1 MYNKLLDVKNLKI
14 HFKTRE
20 GLVKAVDGI
29 DFSVEKN
36 EIVSIVGESGCGK
49 SVTARSIMG
58 LIGRKKSEIVKG
70 EIYFKGENLLEKD
83 EESMRKLRGNKISII
98 FQDPMT
104 TLNPVYKVGSQ
115 IAEVSLIHED
125 IDEKSAWKKAIDMLK
140 RVGIPSSDKRADQYP
155 HQFSGGMR
163 QRAIIGMGL
172 ACEPDLLIADEPT
185 TALDVTIQAQIL
197 DLLQD
202 LKEET
207 NAAIILITH
216 DLGVVAEISDKVVVM
231 YAGMVAESAPV
242 RKLFNNPSHPYTKGL
257 LDSIPV
263 PGKKERLTPIE
274 GQPPDLHDIKSGCR
288 FAHRCDF
295 AEGKCFEEIPP
306 LRAIEDDHYIAC
318 WQEVDLKD
326 E

>member
-1 MYNKLLDVKNLKI
+1 MENKLLDVKNLKI

-70 EIYFKGENLLEKD
+70 EIYFKGENLLDKD

-115 IAEVSLIHED
+115 IAEVSLIHEN
-125 IDEKSAWKKAIDMLK
+125 IDEKSAWEKAIDMLK
-140 RVGIPSSDKRADQYP
+140 RVGIPSSDKRAEQYP

-274 GQPPDLHDIKSGCR
+274 GQPPDLHDIKPGCR

-306 LRAIEDDHYIAC
+306 LCAIEDDHYIAC

>member
-1 MYNKLLDVKNLKI
+1 MDNKLLDVKNLKI

-70 EIYFKGENLLEKD
+70 EIYFKGENLLDKD

-115 IAEVSLIHED
+115 IAEVSLIHEN
-125 IDEKSAWKKAIDMLK
+125 IDEKSAWEKAIDMLK
-140 RVGIPSSDKRADQYP
+140 RVGIPSSDKRAEQYP

-274 GQPPDLHDIKSGCR
+274 GQPPDLHDIKPGCR

>member
-1 MYNKLLDVKNLKI
+1 MENKLLDVKNLKI

-29 DFSVEKN
+29 DFSVKKN

-104 TLNPVYKVGSQ
+104 TLNPVYTVGAQ
-115 IAEVSLIHED
+115 IAEVSLIHEKV
-125 IDEKSAWKKAIDMLK
+125 DEKSAWKKAVDMLN
-140 RVGIPSSDKRADQYP
+140 RVGIPSSDKRARQYP

-163 QRAIIGMGL
+163 QRGIIGMGL

-197 DLLQD
+197 DLLKD
-202 LKEET
+202 LKDET

-231 YAGMVAESAPV
+231 YAGMIAESAPV
-242 RKLFNNPSHPYTKGL
+242 RKLFKNPSHPYTKGL
-257 LDSIPV
+257 LDSIPI

-274 GQPPDLHDIKSGCR
+274 GQPPDLHDIKPGCR

-306 LRAIEDDHYIAC
+306 LREIEDDHYIAC
-318 WQEVDLKD
+318 WQEVELND

>member
-1 MYNKLLDVKNLKI
+1 
-14 HFKTRE
+14 
-20 GLVKAVDGI
+20 
-29 DFSVEKN
+29 
-36 EIVSIVGESGCGK
+36 
-49 SVTARSIMG
+49 
-58 LIGRKKSEIVKG
+58 
-70 EIYFKGENLLEKD
+70 
-83 EESMRKLRGNKISII
+83 MRKLRGNKISII

-115 IAEVSLIHED
+115 IAEVSLIHENV
-125 IDEKSAWKKAIDMLK
+125 DEKSAWEKAIDMLK
-140 RVGIPSSDKRADQYP
+140 RVGIPSSDKRAEQYP

-231 YAGMVAESAPV
+231 YAGMVAESASV

-274 GQPPDLHDIKSGCR
+274 GQPPDLHDIKPGCR

-306 LRAIEDDHYIAC
+306 LREIEDDHYIAC

>member
-1 MYNKLLDVKNLKI
+1 MSKELLDVKNLKI
-14 HFKTRE
+14 HFRTRD

-29 DFSVEKN
+29 DFSVKEN

-49 SVTARSIMG
+49 SVTARTIMG
-58 LIGRKKSEIVKG
+58 LIGQKKNEIISGEVNYKG
-70 EIYFKGENLLEKD
+70 EDLLEKD
-83 EESMRKLRGNKISII
+83 DESMRKLRGNKISII

-104 TLNPVYKVGSQ
+104 TLNPVYTVGSQ
-115 IAEVSLIHED
+115 IAEVSLIHENTS
-125 IDEKSAWKKAIDMLK
+125 EKSAWEKAIDMLK
-140 RVGIPSSDKRADQYP
+140 KVGIPSSEQRANQYP

-172 ACEPDLLIADEPT
+172 ACQPDLLIADEPT

-197 DLLQD
+197 DLLKD
-202 LKEET
+202 LRKDT
-207 NAAIILITH
+207 GAAIILITH

-231 YAGMVAESAPV
+231 YAGMITERAPV
-242 RKLFNNPSHPYTKGL
+242 RELFNNPLHPYTRGL
-257 LDSIPV
+257 LDSIPI

-274 GQPPDLHDIKSGCR
+274 GQPPDLHDIKPGCR
-288 FAHRCDF
+288 FAHRCKL

-306 LRAIEDDHYIAC
+306 LKEIEKGHYIAC
-318 WQEVDLKD
+318 WMEV